1 MINNYNRK
9 VVLMVSSEEINRRLE
24 AKRKGINPKTSRE
37 LESREEK
44 KGQIC
49 PSCETENPP
58 TAKYCVVCGEKL
70 ENTPYK
76 PIKEAA
82 ETEETL
88 KIEKSKDFRINSR
101 PDDFGIT
108 GKPEIKS
115 INKTPEAK
123 TVKATNEEYDA
134 DPVERIKK
142 AKELLDMGAIT
153 QEEFDIIKKKY
164 LDKI

>member
-1 MINNYNRK
+1 
-9 VVLMVSSEEINRRLE
+9 MVSSEEINRRLE
-24 AKRKGINPKTSRE
+24 AKRKGINSKTSRE

-82 ETEETL
+82 ETEEPL

>member
-1 MINNYNRK
+1 
-9 VVLMVSSEEINRRLE
+9 MVSSEEINRRLE
-24 AKRKGINPKTSRE
+24 AKRKGINSKTSRE

>member
-1 MINNYNRK
+1 
-9 VVLMVSSEEINRRLE
+9 MVSSEEINRRLE
-24 AKRKGINPKTSRE
+24 AKRKGINSKTSRE

-58 TAKYCVVCGEKL
+58 TANYCVVCGEKL